1 MDNLIIYEK
10 NRFYISNKL
19 DILKCTKSD
28 GGLVNFKYTNS
39 KSTLG
44 FYKDSLDLR
53 KQLPV
58 ELTINGDEE
67 DDESYSRKQYENFQ
81 FITESLD
88 IVLSQ
93 SSKFSE
99 KEDHILREEPI
110 LVGLDA
116 KNSRYIA
123 KTIKDEK
130 EIVLILNIRSQLI
143 KKLVNKKKQLIK
155 TLQRYKKWK

>member
-10 NRFYISNKL
+10 DRFYISNKL
-19 DILKCTKSD
+19 DIVRCTKSD
-28 GGLVNFKYTNS
+28 GVLVNFKYTNS

-44 FYKDSLDLR
+44 FYKDSSDLR

-58 ELTINGDEE
+58 ELTINVDKE
-67 DDESYSRKQYENFQ
+67 DDEEGGYQNFQ

-93 SSKFSE
+93 LSNFSE

-110 LVGLDA
+110 FVVLDEE
-116 KNSRYIA
+116 NSRYIA

-143 KKLVNKKKQLIK
+143 TKLVNKKKQLIK
-155 TLQRYKKWK
+155 TLQR

>member
-1 MDNLIIYEK
+1 MDSLIIYE
-10 NRFYISNKL
+10 NDRFYVSNKL
-19 DILKCTKSD
+19 DILQCTKSD
-28 GGLVNFKYTNS
+28 GGLVNFKYTNNRFS
-39 KSTLG
+39 KNSI
-44 FYKDSLDLR
+44 DLR

-58 ELTINGDEE
+58 ELTINVDKE
-67 DDESYSRKQYENFQ
+67 DSYSNFQ

-93 SSKFSE
+93 LSNFSE

-110 LVGLDA
+110 FVGLDA

-130 EIVLILNIRSQLI
+130 EIVLILNIRSNTI

-155 TLQRYKKWK
+155 ILQR

>member
-10 NRFYISNKL
+10 DRFYISNKL
-19 DILKCTKSD
+19 DILRCTKSD
-28 GGLVNFKYTNS
+28 GGLVSFEYTDN

-44 FYKDSLDLR
+44 SCKDSSDLR

-58 ELTINGDEE
+58 ELTINDDDEE
-67 DDESYSRKQYENFQ
+67 DKYKNFQ

-93 SSKFSE
+93 SSHNSE
-99 KEDHILREEPI
+99 KKDHILREEPI

-123 KTIKDEK
+123 KTIQDEK
-130 EIVLILNIRSQLI
+130 EIVLILNIRSVLI
-143 KKLVNKKKQLIK
+143 KKLVNKKKRLIK
-155 TLQRYKKWK
+155 TLQR

>member
-10 NRFYISNKL
+10 DRFYISNKL
-19 DILKCTKSD
+19 DIVRCTKSD
-28 GGLVNFKYTNS
+28 GGIVTFEYTNN
-39 KSTLG
+39 KSTLV
-44 FYKDSLDLR
+44 FYKYSSDLR

-58 ELTINGDEE
+58 ELKINDEE
-67 DDESYSRKQYENFQ
+67 DYEEGKYANFQ

-93 SSKFSE
+93 SSDFS
-99 KEDHILREEPI
+99 KKKDHILREKPI
-110 LVGLDA
+110 FVGLDA

-130 EIVLILNIRSQLI
+130 EIVLILNIPSELI

-155 TLQRYKKWK
+155 ALQR

>member
-1 MDNLIIYEK
+1 MDSLIIYEK
-10 NRFYISNKL
+10 DRFYLSNKL
-19 DILKCTKSD
+19 DIVRCTKSD
-28 GGLVNFKYTNS
+28 SRIVNFEYTDN
-39 KSTLG
+39 KLILG
-44 FYKDSLDLR
+44 FYKNSLDLR

-58 ELTINGDEE
+58 ELTIG
-67 DDESYSRKQYENFQ
+67 YTNFQ

-93 SSKFSE
+93 WSDFSE

-155 TLQRYKKWK
+155 ILKR

>member
-10 NRFYISNKL
+10 DRFYISNKL
-19 DILKCTKSD
+19 DIVRCTKSD
-28 GGLVNFKYTNS
+28 GGLVTFEYTNS

-44 FYKDSLDLR
+44 FYKNSNDLR
-53 KQLPV
+53 KQLQV
-58 ELTINGDEE
+58 ELKIGDEE
-67 DDESYSRKQYENFQ
+67 DDKEDEYKNFQ

-93 SSKFSE
+93 SSDFSE
-99 KEDHILREEPI
+99 ELEDYILREEPI
-110 LVGLDA
+110 FVGLDA

-123 KTIKDEK
+123 KTIQYEK

-143 KKLVNKKKQLIK
+143 TKLVNKKKQLIK
-155 TLQRYKKWK
+155 ILQR

>member
-10 NRFYISNKL
+10 DRFYISNKL
-19 DILKCTKSD
+19 DIVRCTKSD
-28 GGLVNFKYTNS
+28 GGLVTFEYTNS

-44 FYKDSLDLR
+44 FYKESTDLR

-58 ELTINGDEE
+58 ELTISDDEE
-67 DDESYSRKQYENFQ
+67 DDKYANFQ

-88 IVLSQ
+88 IVLSK
-93 SSKFSE
+93 SSDFSG
-99 KEDHILREEPI
+99 KADHILREEPI
-110 LVGLDA
+110 FIGLDA

-123 KTIKDEK
+123 KTIQYEK
-130 EIVLILNIRSQLI
+130 EIVLILNIPSELI

-155 TLQRYKKWK
+155 ILQRYNKWK

>member
-10 NRFYISNKL
+10 DRFYISNKL
-19 DILKCTKSD
+19 DIVQCTKSD
-28 GGLVNFKYTNS
+28 GGLLNFKYTNS

-44 FYKDSLDLR
+44 FYKNSLDLR

-58 ELTINGDEE
+58 ELTINVDKEDDEE
-67 DDESYSRKQYENFQ
+67 DGYQNFQ

-93 SSKFSE
+93 LSNFSE

-110 LVGLDA
+110 FVVLDEE
-116 KNSRYIA
+116 KSRYIA

-130 EIVLILNIRSQLI
+130 EIVLILNIRSELI

-155 TLQRYKKWK
+155 TLQR

>member
-1 MDNLIIYEK
+1 MDDLIIYEK
-10 NRFYISNKL
+10 DRFYISNKL
-19 DILKCTKSD
+19 DIVRCTKSD
-28 GGLVNFKYTNS
+28 GVLVSFKYTNS

-44 FYKDSLDLR
+44 FYEDSIDLR

-58 ELTINGDEE
+58 ELTINVAKE
-67 DDESYSRKQYENFQ
+67 DDEENSYNNFQ

-93 SSKFSE
+93 SSDFSE
-99 KEDHILREEPI
+99 KKDHILREEPI
-110 LVGLDA
+110 FVGLDA

-155 TLQRYKKWK
+155 ILKR

>member
-10 NRFYISNKL
+10 DRFYISNKL
-19 DILKCTKSD
+19 DIIQCTKSD
-28 GGLVNFKYTNS
+28 SGLVTFEYTNNRFS
-39 KSTLG
+39 KNPI
-44 FYKDSLDLR
+44 DLR

-58 ELTINGDEE
+58 ELTISDDEE
-67 DDESYSRKQYENFQ
+67 DDKYQNFQ

-93 SSKFSE
+93 SSDFSE
-99 KEDHILREEPI
+99 KKDHILREEPI
-110 LVGLDA
+110 FVELDA

-143 KKLVNKKKQLIK
+143 TKLVNKKKQLIK
-155 TLQRYKKWK
+155 ILQR

>member
-10 NRFYISNKL
+10 DRFYISNKL
-19 DILKCTKSD
+19 DIVRCIKSD
-28 GGLVNFKYTNS
+28 CGLVTFEYTNS

-44 FYKDSLDLR
+44 FYKDSSDLR

-58 ELTINGDEE
+58 ELTIGDEE
-67 DDESYSRKQYENFQ
+67 DDEEGEYANFQ

-93 SSKFSE
+93 SSNFLAE
-99 KEDHILREEPI
+99 EDHILREEPI

-130 EIVLILNIRSQLI
+130 EIVLILNIRSVLI

-155 TLQRYKKWK
+155 ILQRYNKWK

>member
-19 DILKCTKSD
+19 DIVQCTKSD
-28 GGLVNFKYTNS
+28 GGLVTFEYTDD
-39 KSTLG
+39 KSTLVFHKNSTG
-44 FYKDSLDLR
+44 LT

-58 ELTINGDEE
+58 ELTIGDKE
-67 DDESYSRKQYENFQ
+67 DDEEEDEEREYANFQ

-88 IVLSQ
+88 IVLSK
-93 SSKFSE
+93 SSNFSA
-99 KEDHILREEPI
+99 KEDYILREKPI
-110 LVGLDA
+110 FVGLDA

-143 KKLVNKKKQLIK
+143 TKLVKKKKQLIK
-155 TLQRYKKWK
+155 TLQR

>member
-10 NRFYISNKL
+10 DRFYISNKL
-19 DILKCTKSD
+19 DIVRCTKSD
-28 GGLVNFKYTNS
+28 DKLVTFEYTD

-44 FYKDSLDLR
+44 FYKDSTGLI

-58 ELTINGDEE
+58 ELKINDEEGDEE
-67 DDESYSRKQYENFQ
+67 DDEEREYQNFQ

-88 IVLSQ
+88 IVLSKL
-93 SSKFSE
+93 SNFSA

-130 EIVLILNIRSQLI
+130 EIVLILNIRSELI
-143 KKLVNKKKQLIK
+143 KKLVNKKKRLIK
-155 TLQRYKKWK
+155 TLQR

>member
-19 DILKCTKSD
+19 DILQCTKSD
-28 GGLVNFKYTNS
+28 GGLVTFEYTNS
-39 KSTLG
+39 KLTLG
-44 FYKDSLDLR
+44 FYKDSIDLR

-58 ELTINGDEE
+58 ELKISDDEE
-67 DDESYSRKQYENFQ
+67 DDKYANFQ

-93 SSKFSE
+93 SSDFSE
-99 KEDHILREEPI
+99 KKDHILREEPI
-110 LVGLDA
+110 FVGLDA

-123 KTIKDEK
+123 KTIKDTK
-130 EIVLILNIRSQLI
+130 YILLILNIRSQI
-143 KKLVNKKKQLIK
+143 IEKLVNKKKQLIK
-155 TLQRYKKWK
+155 ILQR

>member
-10 NRFYISNKL
+10 DRFYISNKL
-19 DILKCTKSD
+19 DIVRCTKSD
-28 GGLVNFKYTNS
+28 DKLVNFEYTD

-44 FYKDSLDLR
+44 FYKDSTGLI

-58 ELTINGDEE
+58 ELTIGDEE
-67 DDESYSRKQYENFQ
+67 DDEEREYQNFQ

-93 SSKFSE
+93 SSDFSE
-99 KEDHILREEPI
+99 KAADYILREEPI

-116 KNSRYIA
+116 ENSRYIA

-130 EIVLILNIRSQLI
+130 EIVLILNINSRLI
-143 KKLVNKKKQLIK
+143 TKLVNKKKQLIK
-155 TLQRYKKWK
+155 ILQR

>member
-10 NRFYISNKL
+10 DRFYISNKL
-19 DILKCTKSD
+19 DIVRCTKSD
-28 GGLVNFKYTNS
+28 GGLVTFEYTNN

-44 FYKDSLDLR
+44 FYKNSIDLR
-53 KQLPV
+53 KQLQV
-58 ELTINGDEE
+58 ELTIDVNEDDEE
-67 DDESYSRKQYENFQ
+67 DDKYQNFQ

-93 SSKFSE
+93 WSDFSE
-99 KEDHILREEPI
+99 KEEDHILREEPI

-123 KTIKDEK
+123 KTIQDEK
-130 EIVLILNIRSQLI
+130 EIVLILNINGRLI
-143 KKLVNKKKQLIK
+143 TKLVNKKKQLIK
-155 TLQRYKKWK
+155 ILQR

>member
-10 NRFYISNKL
+10 DRFYISNKL
-19 DILKCTKSD
+19 DIVRCTKSD
-28 GGLVNFKYTNS
+28 GLLVNFKYTNS

-53 KQLPV
+53 KQLQV
-58 ELTINGDEE
+58 ELKINDEE
-67 DDESYSRKQYENFQ
+67 DYEEGKYANFQ

-93 SSKFSE
+93 SSDFSE
-99 KEDHILREEPI
+99 KKDHILREEPI
-110 LVGLDA
+110 FVGLDA

-123 KTIKDEK
+123 KTIQYEK
-130 EIVLILNIRSQLI
+130 EIVLILNIRSELI
-143 KKLVNKKKQLIK
+143 KKLKNKKKQLIK
-155 TLQRYKKWK
+155 TLQR

>member
-10 NRFYISNKL
+10 DRFYISNKL
-19 DILKCTKSD
+19 DILQCTKSN
-28 GGLVNFKYTNS
+28 GVLVSFKYTNS

-44 FYKDSLDLR
+44 FYKESTDLR

-58 ELTINGDEE
+58 ELTISDDEE
-67 DDESYSRKQYENFQ
+67 DDRYQNFQ

-93 SSKFSE
+93 SSDFSE
-99 KEDHILREEPI
+99 KKDHILREEPI
-110 LVGLDA
+110 FVGLDA

-123 KTIKDEK
+123 KTIQDEK

-143 KKLVNKKKQLIK
+143 TKLVNKKKQLIK
-155 TLQRYKKWK
+155 TLQR

>member
-1 MDNLIIYEK
+1 MDSLIIYEK
-10 NRFYISNKL
+10 DRFYISNKL
-19 DILKCTKSD
+19 DILQCTKSD
-28 GGLVNFKYTNS
+28 GGPVTFEYTNS

-44 FYKDSLDLR
+44 FTKNSIDLR

-58 ELTINGDEE
+58 ELTIGDEE
-67 DDESYSRKQYENFQ
+67 DDKEGKYANFQ

-93 SSKFSE
+93 SSHFSE
-99 KEDHILREEPI
+99 KKDHILREEPI
-110 LVGLDA
+110 FVGLDA

-130 EIVLILNIRSQLI
+130 EIVLILNIRSEQI

-155 TLQRYKKWK
+155 TLQR

>member
-10 NRFYISNKL
+10 DRFYLSNKL
-19 DILKCTKSD
+19 DIVRCTKSD
-28 GGLVNFKYTNS
+28 SGLVTFEYTD

-44 FYKDSLDLR
+44 FYKNSTGLI

-58 ELTINGDEE
+58 ELTIGDEE
-67 DDESYSRKQYENFQ
+67 DDEEYDEEREYQNFQ

-93 SSKFSE
+93 SSQFSE
-99 KEDHILREEPI
+99 KADHILREEPI

-116 KNSRYIA
+116 KNSRYMA

-130 EIVLILNIRSQLI
+130 EIVLILNIRSELI
-143 KKLVNKKKQLIK
+143 KKLVNKKKKLIYI
-155 TLQRYKKWK
+155 LQR

>member
-1 MDNLIIYEK
+1 MDSLIIYEK
-10 NRFYISNKL
+10 DRFYISNKL
-19 DILKCTKSD
+19 DILRCTKSNSV
-28 GGLVNFKYTNS
+28 LISFKYTNS

-58 ELTINGDEE
+58 ELTISDDEE
-67 DDESYSRKQYENFQ
+67 DDKYANFQ

-93 SSKFSE
+93 SSDFSE
-99 KEDHILREEPI
+99 KKDHILREEPI
-110 LVGLDA
+110 FVELDA

-123 KTIKDEK
+123 KTIQDEK
-130 EIVLILNIRSQLI
+130 EIVLILNIRSELI

-155 TLQRYKKWK
+155 ILQRYNKWK

>member
-10 NRFYISNKL
+10 DRFYISNKL
-19 DILKCTKSD
+19 DIVRCTQSD
-28 GGLVNFKYTNS
+28 SRLVTFEYTHDN
-39 KSTLG
+39 KTTLE
-44 FYKDSLDLR
+44 YNPNASDLR

-58 ELTINGDEE
+58 ELTINVDKE
-67 DDESYSRKQYENFQ
+67 DDKEGEYANFQ

-93 SSKFSE
+93 LSNFSE

-110 LVGLDA
+110 FVGLDA

-123 KTIKDEK
+123 KTIQDEK
-130 EIVLILNIRSQLI
+130 EIVLILNINSRLI
-143 KKLVNKKKQLIK
+143 TKLVNKKKQLIK
-155 TLQRYKKWK
+155 ILQR

>member
-1 MDNLIIYEK
+1 MDDLIIYEK

-19 DILKCTKSD
+19 DIVRCTKSD
-28 GGLVNFKYTNS
+28 GGLVNFEYTDS

-44 FYKDSLDLR
+44 FYKNSTDLR

-58 ELTINGDEE
+58 ELTIGVNQENI
-67 DDESYSRKQYENFQ
+67 YNNFQ

-93 SSKFSE
+93 SSDFSK

-110 LVGLDA
+110 FVGLDA
-116 KNSRYIA
+116 ENSKYIA
-123 KTIKDEK
+123 KTIKDKK
-130 EIVLILNIRSQLI
+130 EIVLILNIRSKLI
-143 KKLVNKKKQLIK
+143 EKLVNKKKQLIK
-155 TLQRYKKWK
+155 TLQR

>member
-1 MDNLIIYEK
+1 MDNQITYEK
-10 NRFYISNKL
+10 DRFYISNKL
-19 DILKCTKSD
+19 DIVRCTKSD
-28 GGLVNFKYTNS
+28 GVLVNFKYTNS

-58 ELTINGDEE
+58 ELTI
-67 DDESYSRKQYENFQ
+67 SYTNFQ

-93 SSKFSE
+93 WSDFSE

-130 EIVLILNIRSQLI
+130 EIVLILNIRSELI

-155 TLQRYKKWK
+155 ILQR

>member
-1 MDNLIIYEK
+1 MDSLIIYEK
-10 NRFYISNKL
+10 DRFYISNKL
-19 DILKCTKSD
+19 DIVRCIKSN
-28 GGLVNFKYTNS
+28 GGLVSFEYTDN

-44 FYKDSLDLR
+44 FYKNSTGLT

-58 ELTINGDEE
+58 ELTINVEE
-67 DDESYSRKQYENFQ
+67 DDESISRKQYANFQ

-93 SSKFSE
+93 SSDFSE
-99 KEDHILREEPI
+99 KKDHILREEPI

-123 KTIKDEK
+123 KTIQDEK
-130 EIVLILNIRSQLI
+130 EIVLILNIRSELI

-155 TLQRYKKWK
+155 ILQR

>member
-10 NRFYISNKL
+10 DRFYISNKL
-19 DILKCTKSD
+19 DILRCTKSD
-28 GGLVNFKYTNS
+28 GGLVNFEYTDN

-58 ELTINGDEE
+58 ELKINDEE
-67 DDESYSRKQYENFQ
+67 DYEEGKYANFQ

-93 SSKFSE
+93 SSDFS
-99 KEDHILREEPI
+99 KKAEDYILREEPI

-123 KTIKDEK
+123 KTTKDKE
-130 EIVLILNIRSQLI
+130 EIVLILNIRSVLI
-143 KKLVNKKKQLIK
+143 KKLVNKKQQLIK
-155 TLQRYKKWK
+155 TLQR

>member
-10 NRFYISNKL
+10 DRFYISNKL
-19 DILKCTKSD
+19 DILRCTKSD
-28 GGLVNFKYTNS
+28 GVLVNFKYTNS

-44 FYKDSLDLR
+44 FYKNSLDLR

-58 ELTINGDEE
+58 ELKINDDEE
-67 DDESYSRKQYENFQ
+67 DDKYANFQ

-93 SSKFSE
+93 SSDFSE
-99 KEDHILREEPI
+99 KKDHILREEPI

-143 KKLVNKKKQLIK
+143 TKLVNKKKQLIK
-155 TLQRYKKWK
+155 ILQRYNK

>member
-10 NRFYISNKL
+10 DRFYISNKL
-19 DILKCTKSD
+19 DIVRCTKSD
-28 GGLVNFKYTNS
+28 DKLVIFEYTD

-44 FYKDSLDLR
+44 FYKDSTGLI

-58 ELTINGDEE
+58 ELTIGDEE
-67 DDESYSRKQYENFQ
+67 DDEEDDKEREYQNFQ

-88 IVLSQ
+88 IVLSK
-93 SSKFSE
+93 SSNFSA
-99 KEDHILREEPI
+99 KEDHILREEQI

-130 EIVLILNIRSQLI
+130 EIVLILNIRSELI

-155 TLQRYKKWK
+155 ILQR